1 MLTISGGQGLI
12 QFAELGLAFVLSAL
26 IGFEREIRQKAAG
39 LRTHTVVGVAAAL
52 IILVSK
58 YGFTSVLIRQ
68 LIVVDPSRVAAQ
80 VVSGI
85 GFLGAGLI
93 IVRRDSVHGLTT
105 AATIW
110 LTAGVGMAAG
120 AGLGGLAAAVT
131 AMYFI
136 AQYGFPALIRH
147 LPKIGAGPATLRLTY
162 EDGRG
167 VLRRVLELCTSQGFR
182 VGHVS
187 IGGDGRHQQPG
198 AVDVVMVVYGR
209 PPVAALAAALQELD
223 GVYSVASTDTDIAD
237 GLFSR
242 TIPGGCAGMSNLG
255 SFGKELVSETGI
267 GLEAIAAMRG
277 RLRAEYITPDRP
289 ATSARGI
296 HHAGLIRPD
305 VEQASVGNGT
315 RMACALSFSRTLSAR
330 CTARRRSEGAARG

>member
-1 MLTISGGQGLI
+1 MAHISGGQGLI
-12 QFAELGLAFVLSAL
+12 QFSELGLAFVLSAL
-26 IGFEREIRQKAAG
+26 IGFERELRQKAAG

-58 YGFTSVLIRQ
+58 YGFTDVLSRGEII
-68 LIVVDPSRVAAQ
+68 LDPSRVAAQ

-131 AMYFI
+131 ALYFI
-136 AQYGFPALIRH
+136 ALYAFPALLRR
-147 LPKIGAGPATLRLTY
+147 LPKIGIGPATFRLAY

-167 VLRRVLELCTSQGFR
+167 VLRRVLEVCTKQGFT

-187 IGGDGRHQQPG
+187 IDGESHGQHPG
-198 AVDVVMVVYGR
+198 VVDVVMVVYGR
-209 PPVAALAAALQELD
+209 SSAAMLAATLEEVD
-223 GVYSVASTDTDIAD
+223 GVLSVTSTDTNIQDD
-237 GLFSR
+237 LYPS
-242 TIPGGCAGMSNLG
+242 
-255 SFGKELVSETGI
+255 
-267 GLEAIAAMRG
+267 
-277 RLRAEYITPDRP
+277 
-289 ATSARGI
+289 
-296 HHAGLIRPD
+296 
-305 VEQASVGNGT
+305 
-315 RMACALSFSRTLSAR
+315 
-330 CTARRRSEGAARG
+330 RRRRLSPGRVTCDVMGGR